1 MMLHTITIPASPA
14 NDNAHACP
22 CGAPA
27 GRDGLCPACIAE
39 YNAHLDATRFY
50 VADDEGEALAGG
62 FDVSDSLRF
71 ID

>member
-1 MMLHTITIPASPA
+1 MRFSTITLHAAPA

-27 GRDGLCPACIAE
+27 GRDGLCKVCDAE
-39 YNAHLDATRFY
+39 YAAHLDAGRY
-50 VADDEGEALAGG
+50 HAADDEGVALLAG